1 MGQKVELKDRLGQAM
16 KLRGMKAVELSE
28 KTGIPQGAISYY
40 LAGRT
45 EPKADRVYLIS
56 KVLDISEAW
65 LLGYDVDMD
74 RTGSQKKNDKLVQL
88 VARMRN
94 DPYFYNTVSS
104 MADLT
109 PEQFD
114 SFAKLLSTLT
124 QK

>member
-65 LLGYDVDMD
+65 LLGYDVEME
-74 RTGSQKKNDKLVQL
+74 RTTTQKKNDKLAQL
-88 VARMRN
+88 VTKMRADN
-94 DPYFYNTVSS
+94 EFFSMVS
-104 MADLT
+104 ALAEL
-109 PEQFD
+109 PEEQR
-114 SFAKLLSTLT
+114 SSIKTILMGLG
-124 QK
+124 K

>member
-16 KLRGMKAVELSE
+16 KLRGIKAVELSE

-65 LLGYDVDMD
+65 LLGYDVEME
-74 RTGSQKKNDKLVQL
+74 RTTAQKKNDKLAQL
-88 VARMRN
+88 VTKMRTDN
-94 DPYFYNTVSS
+94 EFFSMVS
-104 MADLT
+104 ALAEL
-109 PEQFD
+109 PEEQR
-114 SFAKLLSTLT
+114 SSIKTILMGLG
-124 QK
+124 K

>member
-65 LLGYDVDMD
+65 LLGYDVEME
-74 RTGSQKKNDKLVQL
+74 RTTAQKKNDKLAQL
-88 VARMRN
+88 VTKMRVDN
-94 DPYFYNTVSS
+94 EFFSMVS
-104 MADLT
+104 ALAEL
-109 PEQFD
+109 PEEQR
-114 SFAKLLSTLT
+114 SSIKTILMGLG
-124 QK
+124 K

>member
-65 LLGYDVDMD
+65 LLGYDVEME
-74 RTGSQKKNDKLVQL
+74 RTTAQKKNDKLAQL
-88 VARMRN
+88 VTKMRTDN
-94 DPYFYNTVSS
+94 EFFSMVS
-104 MADLT
+104 ALAEL
-109 PEQFD
+109 PEEQR
-114 SFAKLLSTLT
+114 SSIKTILMGLG
-124 QK
+124 K

>member
-40 LAGRT
+40 LSGRT

-65 LLGYDVDMD
+65 LLRYDVEME
-74 RTGSQKKNDKLVQL
+74 RTTAQKKNDKLAQL
-88 VARMRN
+88 VTKMRADN
-94 DPYFYNTVSS
+94 EFFSMVS
-104 MADLT
+104 ALAEL
-109 PEQFD
+109 PEEQR
-114 SFAKLLSTLT
+114 SSIKTILMGLG
-124 QK
+124 K